1 MNPEP
6 LGCRVLTGAFSSG
19 VERRRI
25 YDIINVLE
33 SLSMVDRVAKNCYT
47 WWGRR
52 RLGARLG
59 ELQRHAHQQ
68 GSGPASAATLRD
80 EEVPDGNAVS
90 GKDAPRWFTS
100 CWLVLTSSFVFLTF
114 LSHALNFLS
123 CGPDFLSCG
132 L

>member
-1 MNPEP
+1 MSPP
-6 LGCRVLTGAFSSG
+6 G

-68 GSGPASAATLRD
+68 GSGPAPAATPRD
-80 EEVPDGNAVS
+80 EEAADGDAVS
-90 GKDAPRWFTS
+90 GEEVPRWFTS
-100 CWLVLTSSFVFLTF
+100 C
-114 LSHALNFLS
+114 
-123 CGPDFLSCG
+123 
-132 L
+132 

>member
-1 MNPEP
+1 M
-6 LGCRVLTGAFSSG
+6 
-19 VERRRI
+19 ERRRI

-68 GSGPASAATLRD
+68 GSGPASATTPRD
-80 EEVPDGNAVS
+80 EETTDGDAVN
-90 GKDAPRWFTS
+90 GEEEPWWLIS
-100 CWLVLTSSFVFLTF
+100 CWLVLTSCFVFLT
-114 LSHALNFLS
+114 S
-123 CGPDFLSCG
+123 CLVS
-132 L
+132 